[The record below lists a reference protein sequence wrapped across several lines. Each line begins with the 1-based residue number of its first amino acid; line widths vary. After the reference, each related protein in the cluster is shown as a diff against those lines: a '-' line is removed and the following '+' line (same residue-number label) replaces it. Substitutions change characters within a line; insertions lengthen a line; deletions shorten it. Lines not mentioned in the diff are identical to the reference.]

1 MSHAP
6 SAPGNFQKSNP
17 IMEPSTLQHSM
28 PPAQTVRNHSAL
40 VSSMPVERRSRA
52 AEITTIVAGPTTAT
66 DATVVIH
73 GQEYLCIRNVDRMP
87 PFLMSVVSDS
97 DFWLFVGSNGGFTAG
112 RVDPDHAVFPYQTAD
127 RILSQPK
134 SSGVLSLLTVDGT
147 AWEPWTRG
155 CPPHGIIR
163 NLYKHV
169 AGTSVLFEEIHEM
182 LQLVFRW
189 ELTAS
194 ERFGLVRT
202 CRLENLANA
211 QREVRLLDGWTHLLP
226 HGVSQETYARYS
238 YLAAAYMRHE
248 PVSGCGL
255 GIYTLNSGITD
266 RAEPSESLRVA
277 CAWSIGLDRPTL
289 LISDRQVDAYRR
301 GAAVTAESEA
311 RGVFGAH
318 LLATDLVLE
327 PLGSREWIIAADT
340 SLDHSEVSLLC
351 DRLRQPERFR
361 AEIAADL
368 TAGVLAL
375 RKRIA
380 GAGAIQQSADTR
392 TSVHHFANVL
402 FNCMRGGTLHDNY
415 RFLREDFH
423 AFLKSRNLDVWRRHQ
438 DWLASLPDP
447 CTLDEL
453 SARAATLGDPQLT
466 RLAGEYLPLCF
477 SRRHGDPSRPWNR
490 FEIHTKDAKGRP
502 LLNYAGNWRDIFQNW
517 ESLAYSYPACFE
529 PMIAIFLNASTADGY
544 NPYRITRAG
553 IDWEVFD
560 ASDPWSHIGYWG
572 DHQIIYLLRLLEG
585 QERFRPGRL
594 TARLNARCHAYA
606 HVPYE
611 IRGFDELL
619 LDPKHSIH
627 FNETLHRE
635 LMERARLLGGDGK
648 LLADSAGEIIRVT
661 LAEKLLVPL
670 LVKLSNL
677 VPGGGIWL
685 NTQRPEWNDA
695 NNALVGWGLSVVTV
709 CYLRRY
715 LVFLESVFDPR
726 YSQDCDL
733 SQPVATLLADL
744 TAILPRAA
752 ALGLDDTERFSITA
766 ALGRAGEKHRTT
778 VYAGASPGFAS
789 VGISV
794 LRDFIRQALA
804 AVDATLSANR
814 RDGHLFHSYNLLE
827 IRGTCAAVHP
837 LDLMLEGQVAVLSS
851 GVLTPA
857 EALHLLAAMRDSPL
871 YREDQNSY
879 LLYPDRAIV
888 PFLERN
894 ILPADWKT
902 KIPQLAEAVV
912 AGDRELIRIDGH
924 GHAHFHPD
932 LTNAR
937 DLLARL
943 DQLGVEADRAAV
955 LELWEAVFHHRSFT
969 GRSGAMFAFE
979 GLGSIYW
986 HMVAKLLL
994 ALQEIHVQAARVNPH
1009 SAETARLAEVYEE
1022 IRNGLGFTKD
1032 STTYGAFPS
1041 DPYSHSPRHGGA
1053 QQPGMTGQVK
1063 EEILTRMGELGIQV
1077 EQGCV
1082 RFQPTLLKRREFFS
1096 VPHVFEFIDLS
1107 GEPRS
1112 WSLGPETLAFTAFQV
1127 PICYQLGVR
1136 PTITLEHSD
1145 RGRTVIDGNLLSAAV
1160 SKHLFDRNGS
1170 IRAIIVT
1177 IP

>member
-1 MSHAP
+1 MT
-6 SAPGNFQKSNP
+6 
-17 IMEPSTLQHSM
+17 MEPSTIQHSM
-28 PPAQTVRNHSAL
+28 PLAPAVRNPSAT
-40 VSSMPVERRSRA
+40 VNPTPADRRNRA
-52 AEITTIVAGPTTAT
+52 AEIIAFVPGSDTAA
-66 DATVVIH
+66 DATVVIR
-73 GQEYLCIRNVDRMP
+73 GQEYLCIRHVDRMP

-134 SSGVLSLLTVDGT
+134 ASGVLSLLTVDGT

-169 AGTSVLFEEIHEM
+169 AGTSVLFEEIHES
-182 LQLVFRW
+182 LQLAFRW

-194 ERFGLVRT
+194 GRFGLVRT
-202 CRLENLANA
+202 CRLENLSDER
-211 QREVRLLDGWTHLLP
+211 REIRLLDGWTHLLP
-226 HGVSQETYARYS
+226 HGISQETYARYS

-248 PVSGCGL
+248 PVTGCGL

-277 CAWSIGLDRPTL
+277 CAWSIGLDHPTL
-289 LISDRQVDAYRR
+289 LLSDRQVDAFRR
-301 GAAVTAESEA
+301 GGGVTAETEA

-318 LLATDLVLE
+318 LLATDLD
-327 PLGSREWIIAADT
+327 LGPRGAHEWIVVADT
-340 SLDHSEVSLLC
+340 GLDHTEVSLLC
-351 DRLRQPERFR
+351 DRLREPETFR
-361 AEIAADL
+361 TEIAADL

-415 RFLREDFH
+415 RFPREDFQ
-423 AFLKSRNLDVWRRHQ
+423 AFLKSRNTDLLRRHR
-438 DWLASLPDP
+438 DWLTSLPDP
-447 CTLDEL
+447 CTLEEL
-453 SARAATLGDPQLT
+453 STRAAELGDPQFA
-466 RLAGEYLPLCF
+466 RLASEYLPLCF

-490 FEIHTKDAKGRP
+490 FEIHTKDAAGRP

-517 ESLAYSYPACFE
+517 ESLAYSYPVCFE

-594 TARLNARCHAYA
+594 TARLNERCHAYA

-611 IRGFDELL
+611 IRGLDDLL
-619 LDPKHSIH
+619 IDPKHSIH
-627 FNETLHRE
+627 FNETLHGK
-635 LMERARLLGGDGK
+635 LMERTRTLGGDGK
-648 LLADSAGEIIRVT
+648 LLAGGDGEIILVT

-670 LVKLSNL
+670 LVKLGNL

-695 NNALVGWGLSVVTV
+695 NNALAGWGLSVVTV

-715 LVFLESVFDPR
+715 LVFLETLFDGSVSR
-726 YSQDCDL
+726 GLDL
-733 SQPVATLLADL
+733 SQPVAALLADL
-744 TAILPRAA
+744 TDILPLAA
-752 ALGLDDTERFSITA
+752 APGLDDTARLGISV
-766 ALGRAGEKHRTT
+766 ALGRAGEKHRNT
-778 VYAGASPGFAS
+778 VYAGESPDFTT
-789 VGISV
+789 VGILP
-794 LRDFIRQALA
+794 LRDFIAKALA

-814 RDGHLFHSYNLLE
+814 RDRHLFHSYNLME
-827 IRGTCAAVHP
+827 IRGGGAAIHH
-837 LDLMLEGQVAVLSS
+837 LDLMLEGQVAALSS
-851 GVLTPA
+851 GVLDPA
-857 EALHLLAAMRDSPL
+857 EALGLLAAMRDSPL
-871 YREDQNSY
+871 YRDDQNSY
-879 LLYPDRAIV
+879 LLYPDRVIT

-894 ILPADWKT
+894 ILPADWRT
-902 KIPQLAEAVV
+902 RIPRLAGSIV
-912 AGDRELIRIDGH
+912 AGDRELILIDGH

-937 DLLARL
+937 DLIARL
-943 DQLGVEADRAAV
+943 DQLGVAADRSGV
-955 LELWEAVFHHRSFT
+955 LELWESVFHHRSFT

-994 ALQEIHVQAARVNPH
+994 ALQEIHVKAVRANPD
-1009 SAETARLAEVYEE
+1009 SAETARLAEVYDE

-1032 STTYGAFPS
+1032 SKTYGAFPT

-1063 EEILTRMGELGIQV
+1063 EEILTRMGELGVQV
-1077 EQGCV
+1077 EGGCV
-1082 RFQPTLLKRREFFS
+1082 RFNPVLLKRREFFTTS
-1096 VPHVFEFIDLS
+1096 HAFEFIDLG
-1107 GEPRS
+1107 GEPRTWILDADS
-1112 WSLGPETLAFTAFQV
+1112 LAFTAFQV
-1127 PICYQLGVR
+1127 PVCYQLGER
-1136 PTITLEHSD
+1136 AAITLEHSD
-1145 RGRTVIDGNLLSAAV
+1145 GGSTAIDGNLLSEAE
-1160 SKHLFDRNGS
+1160 SSHLFDRDGS
-1170 IRAIIVT
+1170 IRSIVVT
-1177 IP
+1177 IPITF